1 VLRRLHLALLKV
13 YRRLPTVAR
22 VWVVHRLAPTFTVGA
37 ICVVERDDGALLLLR
52 QSYRNRWGLPG
63 GLLEKGE
70 EPPDAARRECAEE
83 VGLDIDVAGEPAVVV
98 DPGPRRV
105 DIVFRARPVAGADP
119 ESITPTSP
127 EVVECRWFPAD
138 ALPEL
143 QHEASGALIAL
154 ARVSGVSERRS
165 GVAASTSPSP
175 RSGGSAPG

>member
-1 VLRRLHLALLKV
+1 MLRRLHLALLKV
-13 YRRLPTVAR
+13 YRRLPTTAR

-52 QSYRNRWGLPG
+52 QSYRNRWGFPG

-83 VGLDIDVAGEPAVVV
+83 VGLDIAVVGEPAVVV

-105 DIVFRARPVAGADP
+105 DIVFRARPLDGADVDA
-119 ESITPTSP
+119 IRPTSP

-143 QHEASGALIAL
+143 QHEASGALVAL
-154 ARVSGVSERRS
+154 ARVSAPRS
-165 GVAASTSPSP
+165 GAAASTSPSP
-175 RSGGSAPG
+175 RSGGSALG

>member
-13 YRRLPTVAR
+13 YRRLPTAAR

-52 QSYRNRWGLPG
+52 QSYRNRWGFPG

-70 EPPDAARRECAEE
+70 EPPDAAKRETAEE
-83 VGLDIDVAGEPAVVV
+83 VGLDIEVTGEPAVVV

-105 DIVFRARPVAGADP
+105 DIVFRARPVDASAVDD
-119 ESITPTSP
+119 IRPTSP
-127 EVVECRWFPAD
+127 EVVECRWFPPD

-143 QHEASGALIAL
+143 QHEASGALVAL
-154 ARVSGVSERRS
+154 ARVSSARPRS
-165 GVAASTSPSP
+165 GAAASTSPSP
-175 RSGGSAPG
+175 RSGGSVHG